1 MVIFL
6 CFLHFRQRQS
16 KWKKKKHE
24 LLENRFPVTKT
35 HFQDSWFRIHRP
47 EVFLQK
53 MTGGFLI
60 LLKMIFF
67 KHVFI
72 CSKYKKVETKKS
84 MKNVPSDN
92 LSRPTPRTCSFF
104 NCRLNMSFKYDA
116 LLMQAN
122 LKLVLRYMKNAKWLL
137 NAWVVI

>member
-1 MVIFL
+1 MVIFQY
-6 CFLHFRQRQS
+6 FLHFRQRYS

-24 LLENRFPVTKT
+24 LIENRFPITKT

-47 EVFLQK
+47 EVFFTENDRRILN
-53 MTGGFLI
+53 

-67 KHVFI
+67 EHAFI
-72 CSKYKKVETKKS
+72 CSQYKKVETKKS

-92 LSRPTPRTCSFF
+92 FSRPTPRTCSFF
-104 NCRLNMSFKYDA
+104 NCRLNMSCKYDA